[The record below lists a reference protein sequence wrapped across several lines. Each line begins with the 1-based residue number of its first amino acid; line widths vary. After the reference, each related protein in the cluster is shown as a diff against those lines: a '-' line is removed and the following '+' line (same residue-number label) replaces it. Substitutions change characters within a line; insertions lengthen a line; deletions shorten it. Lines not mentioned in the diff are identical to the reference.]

1 MSEITNTA
9 NEHSPG
15 RTRVDRR
22 GFVRRTGALGATPM
36 VAGALLQ
43 RAGAQDASPA
53 ASPAVTDGAS
63 PEATGEVI
71 TSITRAEFFAQLI
84 SHFDLEEPQ
93 STGGQV
99 IETNTTDISTLN
111 PVLATDTYSSQIINL
126 LFDGLV
132 GTSPIDGTVVP
143 SGIADY
149 WEIAPD
155 GVTYTFHLVPY
166 ATWHDGTPV
175 TADDVIF
182 TYDGVLAEESLSVR
196 KGTVE
201 TALESYRKIDDLTVE
216 FVAKQQSAV
225 FLNDAINQF
234 NILPKH
240 IWEDIPVEEW
250 GSAPGST
257 GTDPSQVV
265 GNGPFRFVE
274 WVLGSHVTIA
284 RNDDFW
290 DPENMPII
298 DEYIYNVV
306 ADPASALATLQT
318 GSSDMVGVPF
328 GQAKTLQETNP
339 ELQILPL
346 DSAAMNYYYLN
357 QDEAATGK
365 FTDTKVRQALHY
377 ALDRDI
383 IADTVY
389 DGFAVRADGTQP
401 VLSVAYAPDR
411 INTIY
416 LYDPDK
422 ARTLLDEAGW
432 TEGADGIRE
441 KDGERLS
448 FEMLHSEG
456 SATYETQIP
465 YMQQA
470 WREIGV
476 EMIPA
481 AVPFP
486 TLLDLTDAGN
496 YEAAVAGF
504 GWGFDGFQGSMFRS
518 TSTPPNGF
526 NKFRYS
532 NEEYDALDAAAQT
545 ELDDEK
551 RIDLLIEATNIV
563 NDDAAA
569 GVVVFRQNIYGAS
582 PRLHNF
588 LPVGYSGYWW
598 FNYAWVDPR

>member
-1 MSEITNTA
+1 
-9 NEHSPG
+9 
-15 RTRVDRR
+15 
-22 GFVRRTGALGATPM
+22 M

-84 SHFDLEEPQ
+84 SHFELEEPQ

-155 GVTYTFHLVPY
+155 GVTYTFHLVPN

-257 GTDPSQVV
+257 GTDPSQVI
-265 GNGPFRFVE
+265 GSGPFRFVE
-274 WVLGSHVTIA
+274 WVLGSHVTIE
-284 RNDDFW
+284 RNPDYWLPDRV
-290 DPENMPII
+290 PHI
-298 DEYIYNVV
+298 DRFTIRVI
-306 ADPASALATLQT
+306 ADPNSALQSLLV
-318 GSSDMVGVPF
+318 GESDTFRGLAPTQVDAVKESGLGLELIQYDSLSWSFFLMNADKEKQGIFTDVNVRRAMMYAVDRDLIVDSILDGLGTPAVGV
-328 GQAKTLQETNP
+328 
-339 ELQILPL
+339 
-346 DSAAMNYYYLN
+346 
-357 QDEAATGK
+357 
-365 FTDTKVRQALHY
+365 
-377 ALDRDI
+377 
-383 IADTVY
+383 
-389 DGFAVRADGTQP
+389 QP
-401 VLSVAYAPDR
+401 PGSPAYAPEEV
-411 INTIY
+411 TTVY
-416 LYDPDK
+416 TYDPEL
-422 ARTLLDEAGW
+422 ASAMLEESGW
-432 TEGADGIRE
+432 VDADGDGVRE
-441 KDGERLS
+441 KDGVKFSMEFLYI
-448 FEMLHSEG
+448 EG
-456 SATYETQIP
+456 VPIFDQLIP
-465 YMQQA
+465 YLLQVFG
-470 WREIGV
+470 EVGV
-476 EMIPA
+476 EVIPQA
-481 AVPFP
+481 LPQP
-486 TLLDLTDAGN
+486 TLMERVLAGDFELSMMSITWTLDDLGVLYRCDAMPP
-496 YEAAVAGF
+496 AGF
-504 GWGFDGFQGSMFRS
+504 NLARHC
-518 TSTPPNGF
+518 
-526 NKFRYS
+526 
-532 NEEYDALDAAAQT
+532 NEEYDRLNTLSLGEMDP
-545 ELDDEK
+545 EK
-551 RIDLLIEATNIV
+551 RRQLIIDQGNV
-563 NDDAAA
+563 SNDDAHYGLLTFGKA
-569 GVVVFRQNIYGAS
+569 VVPVNPRARNVFYSPYGELWSLSDVWVRQE
-582 PRLHNF
+582 
-588 LPVGYSGYWW
+588 
-598 FNYAWVDPR
+598 